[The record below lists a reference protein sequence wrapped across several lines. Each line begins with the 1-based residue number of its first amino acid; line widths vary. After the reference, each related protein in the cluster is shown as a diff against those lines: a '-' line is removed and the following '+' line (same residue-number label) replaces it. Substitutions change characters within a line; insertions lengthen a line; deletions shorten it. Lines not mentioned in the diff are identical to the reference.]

1 VLVGLLLVPLPG
13 PGWLI
18 VFLGTEFPSAARFA
32 VYLRRLLIRAW
43 QCWRSRRT
51 A

>member
-1 VLVGLLLVPLPG
+1 VLVGLLLMPLPG

-18 VFLGTEFPSAARFA
+18 VFLGLVFLATEFPSAARFA
-32 VYLRRLLIRAW
+32 VYLRRLLI
-43 QCWRSRRT
+43 WRSRRT

>member
-1 VLVGLLLVPLPG
+1 MPLPG

-18 VFLGTEFPSAARFA
+18 VFLGLVFLATEFPSAARFA